1 MKRVMTSVL
10 AACMALSMA
19 ACASKTQT
27 SDSSAQSEQSAQ
39 SSQSSQSGQS
49 AAIAA
54 EPKDIEAAIASKL
67 GADYLSTVEV
77 AADDLYLTPLADLD
91 MTKIESYI
99 VKQAEIPSVDTDKVV
114 IAKCSDAAYADE
126 VVKACEAD
134 FQQTVHYIHQYP
146 FGVAKVEGG
155 RIYKIDSL
163 VIYVIGGKSAG
174 ENDSDEAAAKLAS
187 DEYAK
192 IDEAIKSVT
201 GTIPENLAKYDASSE
216 NTPDEGGDAIPDK
229 PILGG

>member
-27 SDSSAQSEQSAQ
+27 SDSSAQSEQSA
-39 SSQSSQSGQS
+39 QSSQSGQS

-126 VVKACEAD
+126 VVKAFEAD

-155 RIYKIDSL
+155 KIYKIDNL

-216 NTPDEGGDAIPDK
+216 STPDEGGDAIPDK